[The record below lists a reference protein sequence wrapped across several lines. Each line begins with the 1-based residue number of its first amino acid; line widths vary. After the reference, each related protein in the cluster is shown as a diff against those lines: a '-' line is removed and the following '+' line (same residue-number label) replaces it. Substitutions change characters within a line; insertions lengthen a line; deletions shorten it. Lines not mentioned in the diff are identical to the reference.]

1 MTTTYRPLLDIL
13 TEGRTLPDGCDIWGM
28 RSVYPDFTSSR
39 GFRWPFPG
47 GVAEAPGPVIHTNRD
62 ACPQSEG
69 DGICTAITAY
79 GMASGGIPA
88 ITVLITAHAAAD
100 VLGADEIKV
109 RVRRATVVEVVDLP
123 GMARAAKLSGAD
135 LYGADLRRA
144 DLYGANLR
152 RANLRRANLYGA
164 NLYGANLRRANLRRA
179 NLRGANLYGA
189 DLRRANLGGANL
201 REANLRR
208 ADLREADLSGAD
220 LSGADLR
227 GADLSGADLREA
239 DLSGADLSGA
249 DLRGADLSGAD
260 LREAD
265 ADKWTRWPDGFNPA
279 AAGVS

>member
-28 RSVYPDFTSSR
+28 RSVRPDFTSSR

-69 DGICTAITAY
+69 DGICTAIDAY

-144 DLYGANLR
+144 D
-152 RANLRRANLYGA
+152 
-164 NLYGANLRRANLRRA
+164 LYGANLRRANLRRA

>member
-28 RSVYPDFTSSR
+28 RSVHPDFTSSR

-47 GVAEAPGPVIHTNRD
+47 GVAEAPGPIIASNRG

-69 DGICTAITAY
+69 DGICTALTAQ

-88 ITVLITAHAAAD
+88 HTVLITAHAAAD

-123 GMARAAKLSGAD
+123 GMARAGKLSRAYLRGAD
-135 LYGADLRRA
+135 LYGADLYGADLYGADLGGANLGGANLYGADLGGADLGRANLRGA

-152 RANLRRANLYGA
+152 G
-164 NLYGANLRRANLRRA
+164 A

-189 DLRRANLGGANL
+189 NLGRAN
-201 REANLRR
+201 
-208 ADLREADLSGAD
+208 
-220 LSGADLR
+220 LR
-227 GADLSGADLREA
+227 GADADQY
-239 DLSGADLSGA
+239 
-249 DLRGADLSGAD
+249 
-260 LREAD
+260 
-265 ADKWTRWPDGFNPA
+265 TRWPEGFNPA